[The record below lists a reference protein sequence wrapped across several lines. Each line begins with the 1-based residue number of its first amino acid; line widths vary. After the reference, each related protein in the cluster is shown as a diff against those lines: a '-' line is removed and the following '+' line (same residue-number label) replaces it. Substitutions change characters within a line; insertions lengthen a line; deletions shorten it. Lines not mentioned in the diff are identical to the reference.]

1 MSHNKIKAA
10 IRERMARTGEPY
22 TVARRAVL
30 DPGSDASRWFAISYR
45 NAGVDRVT
53 ALLDGLLCAG
63 PGKAGV
69 EVGPDEL
76 RLRMGRWRQR
86 IPRGSIRYAHR
97 SELNTHGTT
106 GVHVANG
113 RLLVNGGASGLV
125 ELALDPPCTTER
137 TLSTAFVRAR
147 VDRVIVSLA
156 EPDAFLAALGRG

>member
-1 MSHNKIKAA
+1 MSHDKIKAA

-30 DPGSDASRWFAISYR
+30 DSGRGEGRWFAISYR

-53 ALLDGLLCAG
+53 ALLDGLLGAG
-63 PGKAGV
+63 PGRAGV
-69 EVGPDEL
+69 EVGSDEL

-86 IPRGSIRYAHR
+86 IPRASIRSAQR

-106 GVHVANG
+106 GVHVSNG

-125 ELALDPPCTTER
+125 ELGLDPPCR
-137 TLSTAFVRAR
+137 TDRTMNTAFIRAR
-147 VDRVIVSLA
+147 VDTVIVSLA
-156 EPDAFLAALGRG
+156 EPDAFLAVLAGG